1 MKKAEKIA
9 FDLAERLELPE
20 DILLGAAKLSLTA
33 GRHALVENHRGIL
46 EYGTERILI
55 STGRGKIVLSGTAL
69 RLTAMN
75 KSQLLVS
82 GRIHTVEWE

>member
-1 MKKAEKIA
+1 VKKAEKIA

-33 GRHALVENHRGIL
+33 GRQALVENHKGIL

-69 RLTAMN
+69 RLAAMN